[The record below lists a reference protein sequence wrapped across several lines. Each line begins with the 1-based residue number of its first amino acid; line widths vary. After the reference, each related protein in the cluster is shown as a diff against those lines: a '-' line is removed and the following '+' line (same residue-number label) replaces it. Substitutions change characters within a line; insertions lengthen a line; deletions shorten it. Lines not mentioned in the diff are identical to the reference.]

1 MFTNEDY
8 KNYFKELEDV
18 LRNNIVIYTDLMN
31 VVDNKAVLSKLQ
43 VLASE
48 NSGAFKFIREQKGKL
63 FES

>member
-31 VVDNKAVLSKLQ
+31 VVYNKAVLSKLQ
-43 VLASE
+43 VLAS
-48 NSGAFKFIREQKGKL
+48 
-63 FES
+63 

>member
-18 LRNNIVIYTDLMN
+18 LRSNIVIYTDLMN
-31 VVDNKAVLSKLQ
+31 IVDNKAVLSKLQ

-48 NSGAFKFIREQKGKL
+48 NAGAFKFIREQKGK
-63 FES
+63 FPES